1 VIQVGT
7 RAFGAGVVAALLAC
21 SSAGVNPG
29 VKRDPNVITHEEFV
43 ASNEG
48 NAYDAISK
56 LRPLFLKSRGRTTI
70 NADAYDY
77 PVVFVDGQR
86 FGDLNSLK
94 SIVAAQVLEARHL
107 HGPDAVGKYGMQYGG
122 GVIEITTR

>member
-1 VIQVGT
+1 MRSVHALII
-7 RAFGAGVVAALLAC
+7 AALLAC
-21 SSAGVNPG
+21 SSAGVSPA
-29 VKRDPNVITHEEFV
+29 VHRDPSVITHEEFV

-48 NAYDAISK
+48 NAYDAIAK

-70 NADAYDY
+70 NAEAYDY

-86 FGDLNSLK
+86 FGDLTSLK
-94 SIVAAQVLEARHL
+94 TVVAAQILQARHL
-107 HGPDAVGKYGMQYGG
+107 NGPDAVGKYGMQYGG

>member
-1 VIQVGT
+1 MIRVGA
-7 RAFGAGVVAALLAC
+7 RSFSAAIAAALLAC
-21 SSAGVNPG
+21 SSAAVNPG
-29 VKRDPNVITHEEFV
+29 VKRDPNIISHEEFV

-48 NAYDAISK
+48 NAYDAIAK

-70 NADAYDY
+70 NAEAYDY

-122 GVIEITTR
+122 GVIEISTR

>member
-1 VIQVGT
+1 MRSVHALTI
-7 RAFGAGVVAALLAC
+7 AALVAC
-21 SSAGVNPG
+21 SSAGGSPAVHC
-29 VKRDPNVITHEEFV
+29 DASVITHEEFV

-48 NAYDAISK
+48 NAYDAIAK

-70 NADAYDY
+70 NAEAYDY

-86 FGDLNSLK
+86 FGDLTSLK
-94 SIVAAQVLEARHL
+94 TVVAAQILQARHL
-107 HGPDAVGKYGMQYGG
+107 SGPDAVGKYGMQYGG